1 MTDNRVNKRSI
12 EEIESEIY
20 SDSEPDYE
28 KIGSTLIEVMKRS
41 EDPAEFFR
49 MAMETGVLEK
59 ILPELSRLKGIPA
72 GPVEHHREDCFEHS
86 MMVLDE
92 MYKLRGNDVTA
103 LLMAL
108 FHDLGKGETPKN
120 KLPKHYNHGE
130 RGVKIAEEIADRFF
144 WKDEYKEAIKAGCR
158 EHMRILNLNR
168 MQPQKVVG
176 AVEDMINTDIENIVA
191 LILDLVTADERG
203 RIASTPSKDFDREEI
218 KDIIDGTLPNS
229 AYEYNAWWSNDETH
243 SQAKAWLDAGYR
255 VSSFDIIKENVT
267 FVESGKTGQTKKRSK
282 KKVSKKSSNQKE
294 KPNEKVTGGVALV
307 SCTKKK
313 RTRRSKPKELYM
325 ESPYFRKMRRY
336 SEKYHDD
343 WYILSAKHHLLNP
356 EGPAIEPYDDTLK
369 TASKKEKI
377 QWSKKVFQ
385 QLKEKGL
392 LDEKLYIHAG
402 KDYYEYLRPLL
413 EEAGVDFE
421 MPTKGLRFGK
431 TQAWYKKHI

>member
-1 MTDNRVNKRSI
+1 MTDNRVNKRLI

-72 GPVEHHREDCFEHS
+72 GPVEYHREDCFEHS

-218 KDIIDGTLPNS
+218 KDIIEKT
-229 AYEYNAWWSNDETH
+229 EQVIE
-243 SQAKAWLDAGYR
+243 
-255 VSSFDIIKENVT
+255 DIDIKTVLQEKQKNI
-267 FVESGKTGQTKKRSK
+267 TGGMEVGDVVNKKRA
-282 KKVSKKSSNQKE
+282 E
-294 KPNEKVTGGVALV
+294 EM
-307 SCTKKK
+307 KK
-313 RTRRSKPKELYM
+313 RL
-325 ESPYFRKMRRY
+325 
-336 SEKYHDD
+336 
-343 WYILSAKHHLLNP
+343 
-356 EGPAIEPYDDTLK
+356 
-369 TASKKEKI
+369 
-377 QWSKKVFQ
+377 
-385 QLKEKGL
+385 
-392 LDEKLYIHAG
+392 
-402 KDYYEYLRPLL
+402 
-413 EEAGVDFE
+413 
-421 MPTKGLRFGK
+421 
-431 TQAWYKKHI
+431 